1 MELIRGIHNIRPKHR
16 GCVVTIGNFDGVHLG
31 HQAVIKGLLSDAKQ
45 HQLPSTVMIFEPQ
58 PQEYF
63 TKDAAPA
70 RLTPLRDKL
79 RLLSQ
84 AGVERVICVNFNEKF
99 AKQSAQQFVQDVLV
113 DKLGVKALTVGDDFR
128 FGKGRFGDYEM
139 LVNSGAVYN
148 FTVKSTTSFRRQD
161 CRVSSTAI
169 RQALANSDMRSA
181 SEMLDRSYKITG
193 KVVHGWKKGRML
205 GFPTANV
212 FLKRQVSPLNGV
224 YCVKVYIDYKE
235 YSGVA
240 NIGVKPTFNGKRS
253 LLEAHI
259 FNFSHTIYGQVI
271 EVEPLRKLRDEK
283 KFDSI
288 ADLTSQIAKDVESA
302 KNYFDLI

>member
-128 FGKGRFGDYEM
+128 FGKVV
-139 LVNSGAVYN
+139 L
-148 FTVKSTTSFRRQD
+148 
-161 CRVSSTAI
+161 AI
-169 RQALANSDMRSA
+169 M
-181 SEMLDRSYKITG
+181 KC
-193 KVVHGWKKGRML
+193 W
-205 GFPTANV
+205 
-212 FLKRQVSPLNGV
+212 
-224 YCVKVYIDYKE
+224 
-235 YSGVA
+235 
-240 NIGVKPTFNGKRS
+240 
-253 LLEAHI
+253 
-259 FNFSHTIYGQVI
+259 
-271 EVEPLRKLRDEK
+271 
-283 KFDSI
+283 
-288 ADLTSQIAKDVESA
+288 
-302 KNYFDLI
+302 

>member
-139 LVNSGAVYN
+139 LVNSGAIYN

-224 YCVKVYIDYKE
+224 YCVKVYIDDKE

-302 KNYFDLI
+302 KKLF